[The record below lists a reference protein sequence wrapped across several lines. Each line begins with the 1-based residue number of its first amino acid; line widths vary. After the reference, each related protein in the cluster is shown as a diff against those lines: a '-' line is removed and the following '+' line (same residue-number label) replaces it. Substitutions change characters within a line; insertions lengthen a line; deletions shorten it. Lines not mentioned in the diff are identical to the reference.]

1 MSKRKDRLTRTR
13 FRIGAA
19 QVQPDRLAII
29 LDGEEHAIE
38 PRVMEVLI
46 HLAENTG
53 ATHSAEAILLEVW
66 KHKFFGDNPVHKA
79 INALRKAF
87 GDDPK
92 APRYIETIR
101 KRGYRLI
108 ATVAFPDDY
117 RRIPLQERD
126 WRGGSPYVGL
136 DAFDD
141 THADVFHGRSR
152 MVAECL
158 TAMRRQIE
166 QQRRF
171 ILVVGASGCG
181 KTSLLNA
188 GVIPQLR
195 QPGGFDGLEALSVAF
210 CNLAGAQADDPVRS
224 LAAALATWAL
234 GTRRVFTQQD
244 TDDLAAWL
252 SDAPQRIGDAIDDA
266 FCKLASRDIANQPE
280 AHLLLLIDHAEA
292 LVSGTTRDPERQ
304 AVFERLVHAL
314 CESPRVFVIMIV
326 RGDFYLSLI
335 ESFPGIPDRKG
346 SDGHLDVLTPGR
358 GELAQIIRLP
368 AAIAG
373 LTFEEH
379 AETGAHLDDVLRDTA
394 VAHPDALPLLQ
405 HTLQALYE
413 RRDGNNELRFAA
425 YHEIGGLEGAL
436 AHRAEEVFSS
446 LPTHVRA
453 SLDRVLSRM
462 IAMQSEHEGISA
474 QRIDRS
480 ALDPEA
486 CTFVEAFVSARLFVA
501 ELDGDRPA
509 YRVAHEALL
518 RQWPRAADWARD
530 NRRLL
535 QAHDR
540 LKRAAARWNAEG
552 RPDDYL
558 LNPGTPLSEALEI
571 PLHFPEEMNG
581 ESKEFLAASERM
593 QRTRKRIRTAVAM
606 ALIALSIT
614 STTMSGVA
622 FDSLRDAKTSQ
633 EKAISFANI
642 VFMVADD
649 LQKTGNTAAL
659 GSIGSNTLALL
670 AAQPAGTG
678 TVDDMVVES
687 RTQALN
693 GSVLMARGDAD
704 AAAIA
709 FERAH
714 VSAEAAVKTYPGS
727 SAAMEQSG
735 QAAYWMGKFFHDAG
749 DFEKAR
755 GFWDTYRLRYS
766 ALVDLRPYNAS
777 WLMELSYAYDNLG
790 TLSERSSSPEA
801 AILQFE
807 RSRALKKRAIALAP
821 DRADWRFEA
830 IVTASKIGNTR
841 LTIGNLKDALVRYS
855 ESVSD
860 LIPLVER
867 NPHANEWKQQLA
879 SLLHFKARVSILR
892 GEMASSRE
900 SIDAGIRILS
910 SITESNPDHSEWR
923 GHLAKAHYDAAEIA
937 RIMGDSRAETHLA
950 RSEEIILALPAR
962 NDLPVDLRRTLACIR
977 VTRSMLGWNEDSA
990 RGLDRSIDE
999 LQRIIDGRPDDMHA
1013 ASALANAL
1021 IHRGLK
1027 RAGMKRIVESGNDW
1041 NRAISVLEST
1051 GRHRRDPRIVGLR
1064 AHAES
1069 LLGRPPEETTIHWL
1083 RKIGYGHPDHLPGR
1097 SPRRETATTSR

>member
-19 QVQPDRLAII
+19 QIQPDRLAIV
-29 LDGEEHAIE
+29 LDGEEHAVE

-46 HLAENTG
+46 HLAENAG

-87 GDDPK
+87 GDDPR

-108 ATVAFPDDY
+108 AAVAFPDDY
-117 RRIPLQERD
+117 RRIPLQEQD

-152 MVAECL
+152 MVAECI
-158 TAMRRQIE
+158 TAMRRQIQ

-171 ILVVGASGCG
+171 VLVVGASGCG

-188 GVIPQLR
+188 GVIPRLR
-195 QPGGFDGLEALSVAF
+195 QPGGFDGLEALSIAR

-224 LAAALATWAL
+224 LAAALATWTL
-234 GTRRVFTQQD
+234 GNRRVFTLQD
-244 TDDLAAWL
+244 ADHLAAWL
-252 SDAPQRIGDAIDDA
+252 ADAPQRIGESIDDA
-266 FCKLASRDIANQPE
+266 FRKVASRDIANQPE

-292 LVSGTTRDPERQ
+292 LVSGASRDPQRQ
-304 AVFERLVHAL
+304 AIFERLVHEL
-314 CESPRVFVIMIV
+314 CESSRAFVIMIV

-335 ESFPGIPDRKG
+335 ESFPGISQRKG

-373 LTFEEH
+373 LTFEEDTQ
-379 AETGAHLDDVLRDTA
+379 TGSHLDDVLRDTA

-405 HTLQALYE
+405 HTLQRLYE
-413 RRDGNNELRFAA
+413 RRDGNNELRFAT
-425 YHEIGGLEGAL
+425 YREIGGLEGAL
-436 AHRAEEVFSS
+436 AHRAEEIFSS
-446 LPTHVRA
+446 LPAHVRA

-462 IAMQSEHEGISA
+462 IVMQSEHEGISA
-474 QRIDRS
+474 QRIERS
-480 ALDPEA
+480 ALDREA

-540 LKRAAARWNAEG
+540 LKRAASRWNAEG
-552 RPDDYL
+552 RPDDHL
-558 LNPGTPLSEALEI
+558 LNPGTPLSEAQEI
-571 PLHFPEEMNG
+571 LLHFPEEMSR
-581 ESKEFLAASERM
+581 ESKEFLAASERA
-593 QRTRKRIRTAVAM
+593 QRTRRRTRTAVTM

-614 STTMSGVA
+614 STMMSGVA
-622 FDSLRDAKTSQ
+622 FDSLRETKASQ
-633 EKAISFANI
+633 QKATSFANI

-670 AAQPAGTG
+670 SAQPAGTN
-678 TVDDMVVES
+678 TVDDMIIES

-709 FERAH
+709 FKHAYT
-714 VSAEAAVKTYPGS
+714 SAEAAVKAYPAS

-735 QAAYWMGKFFHDAG
+735 QAAYWMGKFFHDSG
-749 DFEKAR
+749 EFEKAR
-755 GFWDTYRLRYS
+755 GFWDTYRLRYA
-766 ALVDLRPYNAS
+766 ALVDLQADNAA
-777 WLMELSYAYDNLG
+777 WLMELSYANDNLG
-790 TLSERSSSPEA
+790 TLSERSSSPED
-801 AILQFE
+801 AISLFE
-807 RSRALKKRAIALAP
+807 RSRALKQRAIGLAP
-821 DRADWRFEA
+821 DRTDWRYEA
-830 IVTASKIGNTR
+830 IVTASKIGNAR
-841 LTIGNLKDALVRYS
+841 LTIGNLKDAMTRYS
-855 ESVSD
+855 ESASD
-860 LIPLVER
+860 LAHLVER

-879 SLLHFKARVSILR
+879 SLLHFKARVSMLR
-892 GEMASSRE
+892 GEMALSKE

-910 SITESNPDHSEWR
+910 SITASNPDHFEWR

-937 RIMGDSRAETHLA
+937 RIMRDPRAEAHLA

-962 NDLPVDLRRTLACIR
+962 NELPVDLRRTLACIR
-977 VTRSMLGWNEDSA
+977 VTRSMLEWNEDSA

-1013 ASALANAL
+1013 ASALASAL

-1027 RAGMKRIVESGNDW
+1027 EAGMKQTVESGNDW
-1041 NRAISVLEST
+1041 VRAISVLEGT

-1064 AHAES
+1064 AHAQS
-1069 LLGRPPEETTIHWL
+1069 LLGRSEEAASNWL
-1083 RKIGYGHPDHLPGR
+1083 REIGYRHPDHLPVH
-1097 SPRRETATTSR
+1097 SPRRETAITSP